1 MNSKNTNIDYT
12 LLFIILLLGIVS
24 CFTIYTI
31 QPSLPAKFDGSHFFF
46 KQILWYVLGSILIV
60 VSMLL
65 DYDRLRQIVWF
76 LYGAGVL
83 ALLMLFANF
92 PSPIIKTANGATSW
106 FIFPGLGTI
115 QPAEFMK
122 IILVITIAH
131 VIFSHNEK
139 HENRTNKT
147 DLLLLVKIIALALP
161 PMFLVAVQPDLGGFL
176 VLSALTSCLI
186 LVSGIR
192 WRVLLSIAGLVFVI
206 IGLVVTFYFM
216 LPEQTSAFIEVAGF
230 EHVESRFKGW
240 IFPEEYHSSYGLQL
254 INAMLATGSGQL
266 LGKGILDL
274 EIYIPERHTDMI
286 FTAIAEQFGFL
297 GASIVVT
304 LFFLLIY
311 RLIQIAMES
320 NDKFGS
326 YLVTGFI
333 GMFVYQI
340 FQNIGMSLQLLPI
353 TGLPLP
359 FISYGGSSTLAYMLA
374 IGIVLN
380 VHSRTKVFMF
390 DS

>member
-1 MNSKNTNIDYT
+1 
-12 LLFIILLLGIVS
+12 
-24 CFTIYTI
+24 
-31 QPSLPAKFDGSHFFF
+31 
-46 KQILWYVLGSILIV
+46 
-60 VSMLL
+60 MLL

-83 ALLMLFANF
+83 ALLMLFVNF